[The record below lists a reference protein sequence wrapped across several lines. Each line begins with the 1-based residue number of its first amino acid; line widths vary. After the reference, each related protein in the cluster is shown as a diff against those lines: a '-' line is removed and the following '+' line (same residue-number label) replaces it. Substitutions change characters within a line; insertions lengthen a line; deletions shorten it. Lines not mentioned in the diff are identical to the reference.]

1 MRSVQTLSSV
11 TTSDWIPVNWK
22 QKDFKVGIGVAVTG
36 TNTSKVE
43 VCHENILA
51 GETPVPMD
59 HATMVSMTASEA
71 GAQTTPVTGI
81 RLNCTAYTSGA
92 VTMTVLQGVV

>member
-1 MRSVQTLSSV
+1 MRSVTTLTSV

-22 QKDFKVGIGVAVTG
+22 QRDFKVGLGVAVTG

-51 GETPVPMD
+51 GETAVPMD
-59 HATMVSMTASEA
+59 HETLTAVSASVA
-71 GAQTTPVTGI
+71 GAQTTPVTGV
-81 RLNCTAYTSGA
+81 RLNCTAYTDGA